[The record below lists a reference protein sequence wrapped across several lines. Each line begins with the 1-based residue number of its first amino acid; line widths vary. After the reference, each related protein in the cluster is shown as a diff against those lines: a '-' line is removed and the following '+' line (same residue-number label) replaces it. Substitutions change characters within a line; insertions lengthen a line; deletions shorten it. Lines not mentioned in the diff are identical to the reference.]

1 MPLQLARLLQ
11 ERVAPIFRAKDYE
24 FHVQYIRSV
33 RNWRQALPT
42 VSALSGCF
50 RKRNKHDE
58 LLIPHSFTFIQRR
71 RFLVQS
77 TLYNL
82 QKMHHLDP
90 FLSHIA
96 GSNQTFPW
104 PNLGMPSNL
113 LEQAEQ
119 RLPRRFNQSGSD
131 IFALVKAFVS
141 DSMLSQPALLCLPGI
156 LSLSMWNQ
164 LWRSLQ
170 QEMHHEPYPELK
182 VTFNVCPSLHYLVQI
197 LQNTCCCQGSAHFLE
212 ESRQADLIE
221 LAETLASEY
230 PQYGRACRYLQTLG
244 GQVARTVED
253 LPEIQFILAGGTPPV
268 QRGVPALEHPE
279 PYSVHR
285 LNVTFHRYN

>member
-1 MPLQLARLLQ
+1 
-11 ERVAPIFRAKDYE
+11 
-24 FHVQYIRSV
+24 
-33 RNWRQALPT
+33 
-42 VSALSGCF
+42 
-50 RKRNKHDE
+50 
-58 LLIPHSFTFIQRR
+58 
-71 RFLVQS
+71 
-77 TLYNL
+77 
-82 QKMHHLDP
+82 MHHLDP